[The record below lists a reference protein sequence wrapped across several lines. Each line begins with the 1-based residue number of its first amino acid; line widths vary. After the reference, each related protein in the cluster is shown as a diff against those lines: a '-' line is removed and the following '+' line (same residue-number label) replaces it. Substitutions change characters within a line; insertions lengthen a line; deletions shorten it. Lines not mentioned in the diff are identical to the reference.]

1 MNKNSVRNI
10 KNSLRAYY
18 KKVRASSDESSRKE
32 YSRIITKKIMSADF
46 YRNTDTVFTYVSF
59 STEPDTKELIRCSLN
74 NGKKVAVPYC
84 IPETSIMKFFYIES
98 EQQLKKGSFGIYE
111 PVAEECEEAM
121 EKSGIIIVPGLAFDS
136 RGYRIGYGRGFY
148 DRYLP
153 DFNGEKIGIC
163 YNNCIRKCVLHDS
176 LDVRVNYIITEK
188 FTKFIAK

>member
-1 MNKNSVRNI
+1 MNSELLYKTLNSI
-10 KNSLRAYY
+10 DYCC
-18 KKVRASSDESSRKE
+18 SDKE
-32 YSRIITKKIMSADF
+32 TE
-46 YRNTDTVFTYVSF
+46 TVFCYIDMGSEVKTVPF
-59 STEPDTKELIRCSLN
+59 IEQAWKD
-74 NGKKVAVPYC
+74 GKKVAVPYC

-111 PVAEECEEAM
+111 PVAEECEEAT